1 MGLTNSQKRQR
12 EQCFLASYIDIF
24 ARRNGVPNAA
34 NLSNTQ
40 STTDSESVDNWS
52 SRAFQAI
59 DESDRPEVS
68 LGPMTYSTFTKLLS
82 VNPGILINRLVTS
95 PNAQDLFNLTPA
107 KMSAIIPKLRLYKM
121 YYENEEDIVG
131 TASEFLF
138 DTNYNMSDLE
148 SILVDG
154 QGRGAGVAIKN
165 FSWELVGTN
174 TAEIDNNIRASLK
187 IFFQNFSDFVNSR
200 VLQEIMDAD
209 TEAERT
215 NAVTERRETPD
226 YLDLIFRTSRYGS
239 LNRAEG
245 RRSLDERYYRIKAI
259 LGWTVDQAMVEADII
274 TPDEKRLIES
284 VGTILLLSLLKHD
297 IDFREDGTVELTLE
311 YQASVEST
319 ISNDKTNV
327 LYIPAT
333 LPGAELSGDP
343 AERVAE
349 LDDQLAQ
356 ARQTEQDL
364 NNAESGS
371 ENSPARSDGCAD
383 ANPLGDLDQG
393 DLEDAREGNAERI
406 AELEQQRRSIFYR
419 IYTRLLETIIDKS
432 RIYTLQ
438 VPDNL
443 FEDDNL
449 DWNAINNEVMNS
461 STTRSGQAGDAEES
475 AEIAS
480 IADRLRK
487 ILLDEAGESREDAA
501 TEAEAEAG
509 VAEDTNWLSAGD
521 DYRFH
526 YMYLG
531 DILDAA
537 LMCLDSEQNPLA
549 TPEMKNVK
557 VLLGTLY
564 VPLPNFRSPDGS
576 VKDVLVNMADIP
588 VSLHL
593 FQHFFL
599 ERTVRIG
606 RTVWPL
612 GDFIK
617 EMLTLMIYPAL
628 GSECAERRRGRR
640 PPRAQ
645 VNVNLISAYADSDG
659 NDRVLDARVEDIE
672 TPAPEGNEVRERSSG
687 GSIVLD
693 DQVESVLPSGDRPHA
708 MQDLEIINYLVVQAT
723 DFSTFGRNALG
734 PKAAEDDAAEGI
746 YWLNIGSDRGLV
758 KSIKFKKTDQP
769 GLGEARQEREGTLGL
784 GQIKD
789 KYDADVTLFGNALFQ
804 PGQIIYIHPTVR
816 GINAGVSRHLS
827 SILGIGGY
835 HQIITVDN
843 NISENNYETVLNTK
857 WVASGVPGDEN
868 VCLDEPAVESEL
880 TEDQELE
887 RIEQSEGTLQE
898 AEAEVLREAFA
909 EGPVERYEETPGLP
923 GATEELEALRTRT
936 GYEETGTEA
945 VGFQTPSGAATRDI
959 AGRTLQQ

>member
-1 MGLTNSQKRQR
+1 MGSLTNSQKRQR

-52 SRAFQAI
+52 SRAFQDI
-59 DESDRPEVS
+59 DESERPEVS

-95 PNAQDLFNLTPA
+95 PNAQDLFNLTPE

-121 YYENEEDIVG
+121 YYENEEDVVG

-154 QGRGAGVAIKN
+154 QGRGAGVGIKN

-215 NAVTERRETPD
+215 NAVTERRESPD

-274 TPDEKRLIES
+274 TPDEKRLIEN

-343 AERVAE
+343 AEVVAE

-383 ANPLGDLDQG
+383 ANPLGDLNQG

-406 AELEQQRRSIFYR
+406 AQLEQQRRSIFYR
-419 IYTRLLETIIDKS
+419 IYIRLLETIIDKS

-438 VPDNL
+438 VPDEL
-443 FEDDNL
+443 FEDDSL
-449 DWNAINNEVMNS
+449 DWNQINNEVMVNGS
-461 STTRSGQAGDAEES
+461 ATRSGQAGNAEES

-480 IADRLRK
+480 VADRLRQ
-487 ILLDEAGESREDAA
+487 ILLDEAGESAETAA
-501 TEAEAEAG
+501 TEAGNEAG
-509 VAEDTNWLSAGD
+509 VAEDTDWLSAGD

-645 VNVNLISAYADSDG
+645 VNVNLISAYASQDG
-659 NDRVLDARVEDIE
+659 RDRVLDARVEDIE

-708 MQDLEIINYLVVQAT
+708 MQDLEIINYLIVQAT
-723 DFSTFGRNALG
+723 DFSTFGRNALAPG
-734 PKAAEDDAAEGI
+734 AAEEDAAEGI

-816 GINAGVSRHLS
+816 GIGSGISRHLS

-868 VCLDEPAVESEL
+868 VCLEEPATAEPESTTQNDELRAIAAGSGQFSEEEVAVLNTLEGDEAILAPDALGRESEV
-880 TEDQELE
+880 LE
-887 RIEQSEGTLQE
+887 GINRRAGVTRTTQE
-898 AEAEVLREAFA
+898 AFIPTPTT
-909 EGPVERYEETPGLP
+909 GTPG
-923 GATEELEALRTRT
+923 T
-936 GYEETGTEA
+936 
-945 VGFQTPSGAATRDI
+945 
-959 AGRTLQQ
+959 GRTPVQ